1 MIQNIIF
8 DLGNV
13 LLTFKPEL
21 FLLKYT
27 NNQETINFFINKITR
42 SRTWLEMDRGI
53 KSVNSAR
60 IFFTEKFNE
69 EKPVIDFFFDNW
81 MDIFDPVKGNVKILN
96 DLDKNDYNCYY
107 LSNFIKEAYEYVS
120 KKFDFFSI
128 FKGGIISALVKMI
141 KPEQEIY
148 STLLKKYQLDP
159 QKCVFIDDV
168 MGFLRPARKLGLK
181 TIHYTSNCNLKEK
194 LRQFEVII

>member
-53 KSVNSAR
+53 RSVNSAR

-81 MDIFDPVKGNVKILN
+81 MDIFDPVKENVEILN
-96 DLDKNDYNCYY
+96 DLDIKGYNCYY
-107 LSNFIKEAYEYVS
+107 LSNFIKEAYEYIS

-128 FKGGIISALVKMI
+128 FKGGIISSLEKMI

-148 STLLKKYQLDP
+148 STLLTKYRLDP
-159 QKCVFIDDV
+159 QECVFIDDII
-168 MGFLRPARKLGLK
+168 GFLQPAKKMGLR
-181 TIHYTSNCNLKEK
+181 TIHYTANCNLREK
-194 LRQFEVII
+194 LKQLGVII